1 MSTHPDKS
9 HHLSV
14 DGGCIRTN
22 IYLDQDQ
29 LRLIVQCLRAEA
41 VRMSRP
47 TDSQCWAL
55 CDEREQQCNRL
66 IDQIL
71 TAGFEVE
78 ERVELR
84 GLGLGHG

>member
-1 MSTHPDKS
+1 MSTHTDKS

-41 VRMSRP
+41 FRMANP
-47 TDSQCWAL
+47 TESQCWAL
-55 CDEREQQCNRL
+55 CEEREQQCSRL
-66 IDQIL
+66 VDQIL
-71 TAGFEVE
+71 TAGFGPN
-78 ERVELR
+78 ERAAIR
-84 GLGLGHG
+84 GVGVGQ

>member
-1 MSTHPDKS
+1 MTTTDKS

-22 IYLDQDQ
+22 VYLDHDE
-29 LRLIVQCLRAEA
+29 LRLIVQCLRDESR
-41 VRMSRP
+41 RMASP

-66 IDQIL
+66 VDQIL

-84 GLGLGHG
+84 RAEVGR

>member
-1 MSTHPDKS
+1 MSTHADKS
-9 HHLSV
+9 HYLSV

-29 LRLIVQCLRAEA
+29 LRLIVQCLRTEA

-55 CDEREQQCNRL
+55 MDEREQQCNHL
-66 IDQIL
+66 VDQIL
-71 TAGFEVE
+71 TAGFERE
-78 ERVELR
+78 ERAALR
-84 GLGLGHG
+84 GWEVES